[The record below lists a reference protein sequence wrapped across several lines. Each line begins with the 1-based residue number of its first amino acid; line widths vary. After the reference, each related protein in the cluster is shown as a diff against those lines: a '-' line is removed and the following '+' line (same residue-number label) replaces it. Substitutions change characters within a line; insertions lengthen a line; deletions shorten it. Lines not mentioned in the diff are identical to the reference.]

1 MKSSWNIFDRTL
13 NIVVAVILA
22 VLTLTMF
29 VQVLLRYVFGG
40 ALDWSVELSRYLFLW
55 FCFLGFSITLRR
67 GGHVS
72 VRFIVDLFPLWV
84 QRMLLIISDIFIFIF
99 LGFITVEGGFLTHAI
114 RNNISPVM
122 QVPMGY
128 VYIVIPVSGILLI
141 IYLLRT
147 IKKSWSANQWIGGK
161 EDNDA

>member
-1 MKSSWNIFDRTL
+1 MKSLWNIFDRTL
-13 NIVVAVILA
+13 SIVVAVILA

-40 ALDWSVELSRYLFLW
+40 ALDWSVEIGRYLFLW

-84 QRMLLIISDIFIFIF
+84 QRMLLIISDICIFIF
-99 LGFITVEGGFLTHAI
+99 LGFIIVEGGFLTHII

-122 QVPMGY
+122 QIPMCY
-128 VYIVIPVSGILLI
+128 VYIVIPISGILLI

-147 IKKSWSANQWIGGK
+147 ISRSWRSGHLIGGK
-161 EDNDA
+161 EDTDA

>member
-1 MKSSWNIFDRTL
+1 MKSLWNIFDRTL
-13 NIVVAVILA
+13 NIVVAVILI
-22 VLTLTMF
+22 VLTLTTF
-29 VQVLLRYVFGG
+29 IQVLLRYVFGG
-40 ALDWSVELSRYLFLW
+40 ALDWSVELARYLFLW

-84 QRMLLIISDIFIFIF
+84 QRMLLIISDICIFIF
-99 LGFITVEGGFLTHAI
+99 LGFIIVEGGFLTHII

-122 QVPMGY
+122 QIPMCY
-128 VYIVIPVSGILLI
+128 VYIVIPISGILLI

-147 IKKSWSANQWIGGK
+147 INRSWRSNHWIGGK
-161 EDNDA
+161 EDTDA

>member
-1 MKSSWNIFDRTL
+1 MKSLWNIFDRTL
-13 NIVVAVILA
+13 SIVVAVILA

-84 QRMLLIISDIFIFIF
+84 QRMLLIISDICIFIF
-99 LGFITVEGGFLTHAI
+99 LGFIIVEGGFLTHII

-122 QVPMGY
+122 QISMSY
-128 VYIVIPVSGILLI
+128 VYIVIPISGILLI

-147 IKKSWSANQWIGGK
+147 INRSWRSGHLTGGK
-161 EDNDA
+161 EDTDA

>member
-22 VLTLTMF
+22 VLTLTTF
-29 VQVLLRYVFGG
+29 AQVLLRYVFGG
-40 ALDWSVELSRYLFLW
+40 ALDWSVELARYLFLW

-84 QRMLLIISDIFIFIF
+84 QRMLLIISDISIFIF
-99 LGFITVEGGFLTHAI
+99 LGFITVEGGLLTHI
-114 RNNISPVM
+114 IKNNISPVM
-122 QVPMGY
+122 QISMGY
-128 VYIVIPVSGILLI
+128 VYIVIPISGILLI

-147 IKKSWSANQWIGGK
+147 IKRSWSANQWIDGK